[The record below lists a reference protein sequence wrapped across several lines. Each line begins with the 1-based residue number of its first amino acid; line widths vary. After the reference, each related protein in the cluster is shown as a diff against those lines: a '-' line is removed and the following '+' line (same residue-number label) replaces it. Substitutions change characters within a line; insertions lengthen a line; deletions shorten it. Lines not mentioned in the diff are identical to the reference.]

1 MKAIKSIV
9 AKEDLDISTHVSK
22 LYDNISL
29 YIQNHRKIDSQ
40 NKKLHIL
47 NEEYLKILVL
57 ILKHI
62 YRNREMFNIIKK
74 ELKSYEQIC

>member
-22 LYDNISL
+22 LYDNIGL

-47 NEEYLKILVL
+47 NEEYLKILVS

-74 ELKSYEQIC
+74 ELKGYEQIC